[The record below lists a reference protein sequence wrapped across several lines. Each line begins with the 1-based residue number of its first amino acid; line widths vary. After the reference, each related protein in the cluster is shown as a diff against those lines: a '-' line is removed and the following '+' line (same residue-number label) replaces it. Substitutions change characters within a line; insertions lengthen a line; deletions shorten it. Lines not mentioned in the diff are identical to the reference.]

1 MNILFVLFSLLTLS
15 VLTAEDPTQHPLE
28 QDPQVN
34 KLSEAFGHLIGK
46 NIESLGVHF
55 DIAYLIKG
63 LQDATSGKESPMSEA
78 ECVEAIASAQE
89 HAFKNQAKDNLI
101 KATTFLEENAKVEGI
116 ISLEEGKLQYKIDQE
131 GSGAVVEEHFSP
143 LIRYT
148 GKYLDGSI
156 FGASKEDELVCLEEA
171 IAGFGKGLVGMKEGE
186 KRIIY
191 IHPELAYGTT
201 GYLPPNSLLTF
212 EIEVIKADAA
222 CGDENVSISSQSTSE
237 IALPHKDMEIVR

>member
-1 MNILFVLFSLLTLS
+1 MKLLFALFAFTTLF
-15 VLTAEDPTQHPLE
+15 AENPAQPSLE

-46 NIESLGVHF
+46 NIENLGVQF

-63 LQDATSGKESPMSEA
+63 LQDAASGKESPMSEA

-89 HAFKNQAKDNLI
+89 HAFREQAKDNLI
-101 KATTFLEENAKVEGI
+101 KATTFLEENAKMDGV
-116 ISLEEGKLQYKIDQE
+116 ISLEEGKLQYKIDKE
-131 GSGAVVEEHFSP
+131 GSGAVIEEHFSP

-171 IAGFGKGLVGMKEGE
+171 IAGFSKGLVGMKEGE
-186 KRIIY
+186 KRILY

-212 EIEVIKADAA
+212 EIEVIKADATT
-222 CGDENVSISSQSTSE
+222 GDESVSISSQSTSE
-237 IALPHKDMEIVR
+237 IALPLTEMEIVR